1 MYGAD
6 QTKLSLSVTVIENE
20 SLCVWM
26 TRSVALSLP
35 SALPDLKSPFSE
47 LTRRTA
53 ESSHRL
59 ADARHLTHFIRFQ
72 TRPGENAQTTVSK
85 SVLSSVRQWKALACS
100 AFIWIYKSKQVNISS
115 MKTTV
120 HNRTEMSNGI
130 GKVSS
135 GFQQLMEYITGK
147 MHSWKVYR
155 LTAVKAVEK
164 KYLLI
169 C

>member
-20 SLCVWM
+20 LLCVWM
-26 TRSVALSLP
+26 TRSAALSLP
-35 SALPDLKSPFSE
+35 SALPDLKSLFSE

-72 TRPGENAQTTVSK
+72 TRPGENTQTAVFK

-115 MKTTV
+115 MKTTQY
-120 HNRTEMSNGI
+120 TIASKCQTASGKWAAAFSTINGI
-130 GKVSS
+130 YNWENAFLEG
-135 GFQQLMEYITGK
+135 
-147 MHSWKVYR
+147 
-155 LTAVKAVEK
+155 LTAVKAVENK
-164 KYLLI
+164 DLLI